1 MRRVLLSIML
11 CMSCLCIPALSASS
25 FSVQEL
31 PFRINFTSLVSYDS
45 GAIANNAKA
54 TAELVISKAPIYQN
68 IWFKTSVLIISI
80 GLIFLIP
87 LIRDRRAFNG
97 LQWIKAIFNKRTA
110 ALNSEVKQESYN
122 RASPVEVA
130 ALDQNEHTIKL
141 GSLSEKIAPKNPI
154 TELSSESYSVKE
166 LIHELISI
174 FEDNAKSKGVAVE
187 YWILPDVP
195 AVVLGDRKCVL
206 HLLSSLVANA
216 IRYTKEGGVS
226 IFAEALS
233 EQGGDCELWFTV
245 SDTGTGISDELQ
257 EQMFDQ
263 FSQND
268 NSVLFKDA
276 HELGLGE
283 CKELIVK
290 MGGDFWAE
298 SKEGKGSVFK
308 FNIKSSI
315 PQATVSS

>member
-1 MRRVLLSIML
+1 ML
-11 CMSCLCIPALSASS
+11 CMSCLSIPVLSASS
-25 FSVQEL
+25 FSVQEI
-31 PFRINFTSLVSYDS
+31 PSKIYYASLVSYDS

-54 TAELVISKAPIYQN
+54 TAELVTSIAPFYQN

-80 GLIFLIP
+80 GLIFLIS
-87 LIRDRRAFNG
+87 LIRERRAYNG
-97 LQWIKAIFNKRTA
+97 LKWIKTIFNKRTA
-110 ALNSEVKQESYN
+110 VLNSEVKQENYN
-122 RASPVEVA
+122 RASPVEVV
-130 ALDQNEHTIKL
+130 ALDQNEHTIKI
-141 GSLSEKIAPKNPI
+141 GSLSEKIAPKNLI

-174 FEDNAKSKGVAVE
+174 FEDHAKSKVVAVE

-195 AVVLGDRKCVL
+195 AFVVGDRKCVL
-206 HLLSSLVANA
+206 QVLASLVANA
-216 IRYTKEGGVS
+216 MRYTKEGGVS
-226 IFAEALS
+226 IFAEALL

-268 NSVLFKDA
+268 NCVLFKDA
-276 HELGLGE
+276 HELGLGV

-290 MGGDFWAE
+290 MGGDLWAE
-298 SKEGKGSVFK
+298 SKEGKGSIFK

-315 PQATVSS
+315 PQTKVSS